1 MLLSIIEKAVMHIGN
16 KQFIILVLDEN
27 GLTNFSDAFK
37 MSVDDLI
44 KQLSNYDY
52 LQKENEKLSSIV
64 NFQESE
70 IMTLQNV
77 ETDNRK
83 KFIEE
88 FEKELDIHRDNLAII
103 YESLDGY
110 EGLKSSDTLD
120 SLYNSS
126 DNMTNRILS
135 DENLNL
141 GSELGSARDSC
152 LTVLRDE

>member
-1 MLLSIIEKAVMHIGN
+1 
-16 KQFIILVLDEN
+16 
-27 GLTNFSDAFK
+27 

-52 LQKENEKLSSIV
+52 IQKENEKLSSIV

-70 IMTLQNV
+70 IITLQNV

-88 FEKELDIHRDNLAII
+88 FEKELEIHRDDLALI
-103 YESLDGY
+103 YERLDTFT
-110 EGLKSSDTLD
+110 GLKSSGTID

-126 DNMTNRILS
+126 DNMTDRVLS
-135 DENLNL
+135 DENLNN
-141 GSELGSARDSC
+141 GDELDPGRDSC
-152 LTVLRDE
+152 MTILRDE